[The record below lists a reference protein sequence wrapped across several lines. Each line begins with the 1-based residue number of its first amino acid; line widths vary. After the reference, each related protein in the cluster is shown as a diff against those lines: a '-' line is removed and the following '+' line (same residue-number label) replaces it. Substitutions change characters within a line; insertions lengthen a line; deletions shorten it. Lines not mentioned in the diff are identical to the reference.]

1 MSADERRRDAILL
14 PTILVLFGVIS
25 VAVGADANWDLRNY
39 HYYNGYA
46 AWTGRLTFDY
56 GAAQVQTYIN
66 PFLDVPFFLLV
77 QALPPVAVG
86 FILGA
91 LHGINA
97 WLVFRIALAVLRART
112 GSCRELAL
120 GFTAVAMGG
129 SAALSELG
137 TTFHDLTLTPLI
149 LGSLLLLIRWSAE
162 TPGSVGVPLAAG
174 ALIGIAVGLKYT
186 FAVYVPGAA
195 VVVMLLA
202 APGWWRRLSAT
213 AIWAAGVGMGF
224 AAAAGPWMLRLWR
237 AYGTPTAQY
246 LNDVFRSPY
255 FEPWNFE
262 DHRFLPKTALQT
274 VAYPFYFFLSRV
286 PVAGEGRF
294 REARFAV
301 LYVLIVAVVVK
312 ALVERRSA
320 RRSAGGTGGIPTVW
334 ARVDVALL
342 AFMVVSYMIWQKKF
356 SIYRYLIPLEL
367 LAPLVIYLLVSV
379 LVASQRRR
387 VLVTAILLAGIV
399 LGMRTPTWVRRD
411 WGRDFFGTS
420 VRAGAVPSTS
430 LILVAT
436 YEPLAF
442 VAPALPPEARIVRV
456 QSNFFEP
463 TATTMLATEIRKII
477 DTHRG
482 PVRLLSHRR
491 HRALAQRAVGA
502 YGFQIVTDRCEPVTN
517 RMDPD
522 IEVCVLERE

>member
-1 MSADERRRDAILL
+1 VSADERRRDAILL
-14 PTILVLFGVIS
+14 PTMLVLFGAIS

-97 WLVFRIALAVLRART
+97 WLVFRIALHVLRPRT
-112 GSCRELAL
+112 ERCRELAL

-129 SAALSELG
+129 SAALSQLG
-137 TTFHDLTLTPLI
+137 TTFHDLTITPLI
-149 LGSLLLLIRWSAE
+149 LGSLLLLVRWSAE
-162 TPGSVGVPLAAG
+162 TPGSVGAAIAAG
-174 ALIGIAVGLKYT
+174 ALIGMGVGLKYT
-186 FAVYVPGAA
+186 FAVYAPGAA

-202 APGWWRRLSAT
+202 PPGWRRRLLVT
-213 AIWAAGVGMGF
+213 AMWGAGVGMGF
-224 AAAAGPWMLRLWR
+224 AAAAGPWMLHLWR
-237 AYGTPTAQY
+237 AFGTPTAQY

-274 VAYPFYFFLSRV
+274 VAYPLYFFLSRV
-286 PVAGEGRF
+286 PVAGEARF

-312 ALVERRSA
+312 VLLERRSA
-320 RRSAGGTGGIPTVW
+320 RRAAELTGATPTAW

-342 AFMVVSYMIWQKKF
+342 AFMVVSYVMWQKKF

-367 LAPLVIYLLVSV
+367 LAPLVIYLLVCF
-379 LVASQRRR
+379 LVPSQRRR
-387 VLVTAILLAGIV
+387 VLVTAILLAAIV
-399 LGMRTPTWVRRD
+399 LGMRTPTWGRRD

-420 VRAGAVPSTS
+420 VRPGAVPSTS

-463 TATTMLATEIRKII
+463 TATTMLAKEIRTII
-477 DTHRG
+477 TEHRG
-482 PVRLLSHRR
+482 PLRLLSHRR

-502 YGFQIVTDRCEPVTN
+502 YGFHIVTDRCEPVTN

-522 IEVCVLERE
+522 IEVCVLENG